1 MTRKILAA
9 NFKSNLTLPKIKDY
23 FSKLDSKILEG
34 DEVCVF
40 PPFFGMSERAERF
53 SIGVQN
59 AYPAQKGAFSGEITL
74 EALQDFGID
83 SILIGHSERRNL
95 LGESQEF
102 CAQKFEFF
110 AKQGFRIFYCIGESL
125 EVRERGRGAIEEF
138 LASQFEGIDTNYKN
152 LIIAYEP
159 IWAIGSGVSAQAS
172 EIEERHAYLR
182 SLVSCPLLYGGSVQV
197 GNLEEILRIKNVD
210 GVLVGSAALE
220 VENFIKMLEIVRQMK
235 GA

>member
-9 NFKSNLTLPKIKDY
+9 NFKSNLTLSKIKDY

-40 PPFFGMSERAERF
+40 PPFFGLSERGEGF

-110 AKQGFRIFYCIGESL
+110 TKQGFRIFYCIGESL

-220 VENFIKMLEIVRQMK
+220 VENFIKMLEIARQVK